1 VFLGDR
7 SVIERGTRMIESMVA
22 PGTIVGEGLVFSG
35 IAIDS
40 RGTQDLFTGEHA
52 TIDETLLLAPR
63 DKLHRSNWSA
73 RLLAIVLF
81 VLLTPIWVV
90 MCAAARARRGQSIDE
105 RRSRFDRF
113 SALIEVIRGD
123 RTLIGLSEWMD
134 EMPAGIAPALYW
146 KSLAAPVGLIEIDA
160 GIVPDEADPGTKLRA
175 RVYYMYEKNVYLD
188 LVLVLRCLGRRLG
201 KYFRKRD
208 KLCRGEAPQYMRV
221 VS

>member
-1 VFLGDR
+1 MAELNNDIDWQDSNFANTN
-7 SVIERGTRMIESMVA
+7 SYIA
-22 PGTIVGEGLVFSG
+22 PALNAAVTLFSG
-35 IAIDS
+35 SSSPSGRKKMVIVVTDGVTDYSSVQKQA
-40 RGTQDLFTGEHA
+40 E
-52 TIDETLLLAPR
+52 
-63 DKLHRSNWSA
+63 
-73 RLLAIVLF
+73 RLQNLF

-90 MCAAARARRGQSIDE
+90 MCASARARRGQSINE

-208 KLCRGEAPQYMRV
+208 KLCRGDAPQYMRV